1 MKKLT
6 PLLLL
11 FTVLIFLQSCT
22 PEETPTK
29 LAMQGNWELVSA
41 VDASGN
47 DITSQIAF
55 PVTAIQLTDDNG
67 MLGTQ
72 GPMFT
77 RIVYGDSKWIEVS
90 GKIKQVF
97 DYANLRLNTGEFF
110 VGENVQPIFTVEAKL
125 QATAAA
131 GGVLSD
137 ILQLV
142 GVNSSYFQQVIYH
155 KFTNVKVSFP
165 NKAKNESFLNPDK
178 NKSDRYNTMVWEFT
192 NETQAFYNYKDAN
205 GNSVV
210 WNGFPVADFK
220 KGTYTF
226 KKFTTGLNDFVKSK
240 Q

>member
-1 MKKLT
+1 MKKFIILT
-6 PLLLL
+6 
-11 FTVLIFLQSCT
+11 LITATIILQGCKE
-22 PEETPTK
+22 EETPTK

-41 VDASGN
+41 VDAAGN
-47 DITSQIAF
+47 DITSQLAF

-110 VGENVQPIFTVEAKL
+110 VGENVQNTFTVEAKL
-125 QATAAA
+125 QATAAV

-155 KFTNVKVSFP
+155 KFTNVNVSFP
-165 NKAKNESFLNPDK
+165 NKSKNETFFTANQT
-178 NKSDRYNTMVWEFT
+178 NKDAYNTMVWEFT
-192 NETQAFYNYKDAN
+192 DNTQAFYNYKDAN
-205 GNSVV
+205 GNSIV
-210 WNGFPVADFK
+210 WNGFPVANFQR
-220 KGTYTF
+220 GTYTF
-226 KKFTTGLNDFVKSK
+226 KKFTQGINDFVKSK